1 MKQARGFPRAG
12 SLVGVALGAP
22 RPGPEPRWAPNMTP
36 HEIDYSLQGLTLS
49 VRSQNGY
56 TIAAISGDLDIASVP
71 ALREQLL
78 GLLRPDASRIVADL
92 SGVTFCE
99 ASGLAVLIGVGRR
112 ARLLGGVLRLA
123 APSPPVVTVLRLTGL
138 DRQFEIFA
146 TVAAATSVS
155 ARLSVPDAGLRRTAA
170 AERPR
175 PNEAERSVLRAPA
188 RLSPRPA
195 CDTLGDARV
204 ARSGVAMR
212 ARRSSVAR

>member
-1 MKQARGFPRAG
+1 
-12 SLVGVALGAP
+12 
-22 RPGPEPRWAPNMTP
+22 MTP

-71 ALREQLL
+71 ALRLQLL
-78 GLLRPDASRIVADL
+78 GLLRPDASRMVADL
-92 SGVTFCE
+92 SGVTFCD
-99 ASGLAVLIGVGRR
+99 ASGLAVLIGVSRR
-112 ARLLGGVLRLA
+112 ARLLGGVLRVA

-146 TVAAATSVS
+146 TVPAATSVPT
-155 ARLSVPDAGLRRTAA
+155 RLSVPDAGLHPPGQPSPPPASPKRRAAA
-170 AERPR
+170 AERPE
-175 PNEAERSVLRAPA
+175 NHEAERSVPRAPGPP
-188 RLSPRPA
+188 LSPGPA
-195 CDTLGDARV
+195 CGTLGDARI

>member
-1 MKQARGFPRAG
+1 
-12 SLVGVALGAP
+12 
-22 RPGPEPRWAPNMTP
+22 MTP

-71 ALREQLL
+71 ALRLQLL
-78 GLLRPDASRIVADL
+78 GLLRPDASRMVADL
-92 SGVTFCE
+92 SGVTFCD
-99 ASGLAVLIGVGRR
+99 ASGLAVLIGVSRR

-146 TVAAATSVS
+146 TGPAATSVP
-155 ARLSVPDAGLRRTAA
+155 ARLSVPDGGPHPPRRTAA
-170 AERPR
+170 AERSR
-175 PNEAERSVLRAPA
+175 PENHEAERSVLRAPG
-188 RLSPRPA
+188 RLSPGPA
-195 CDTLGDARV
+195 CDTLGDARS

>member
-1 MKQARGFPRAG
+1 
-12 SLVGVALGAP
+12 
-22 RPGPEPRWAPNMTP
+22 MTP

-78 GLLRPDASRIVADL
+78 GLLQPHASRIVADL
-92 SGVTFCE
+92 SGVTFCD
-99 ASGLAVLIGVGRR
+99 ASGLAVLIGVSRR
-112 ARLLGGVLRLA
+112 ARLLSGVLRLA

-146 TVAAATSVS
+146 TVPAATSVP
-155 ARLSVPDAGLRRTAA
+155 ARLSVPDAGPYPPGQPSPPPASPKAPPPWTAA

-175 PNEAERSVLRAPA
+175 PENHEAERSVLRAPGPVLA
-188 RLSPRPA
+188 RA
-195 CDTLGDARV
+195 
-204 ARSGVAMR
+204 GVR
-212 ARRSSVAR
+212 YRG

>member
-1 MKQARGFPRAG
+1 
-12 SLVGVALGAP
+12 
-22 RPGPEPRWAPNMTP
+22 MTP

-56 TIAAISGDLDIASVP
+56 TIAAIRGDLDIASVP

-78 GLLRPDASRIVADL
+78 GLLQPHASRIVADL
-92 SGVTFCE
+92 SGVTFCD
-99 ASGLAVLIGVGRR
+99 ASGLAVMIGDSRR

-146 TVAAATSVS
+146 TVPAATSAP
-155 ARLSVPDAGLRRTAA
+155 ARLSVPDAGLHPPGQPSPPPASPKRWTAA
-170 AERPR
+170 AERPE
-175 PNEAERSVLRAPA
+175 NHEAERSVPRALGPP
-188 RLSPRPA
+188 LSPGPA
-195 CDTLGDARV
+195 CGTLGDARV

>member
-1 MKQARGFPRAG
+1 
-12 SLVGVALGAP
+12 
-22 RPGPEPRWAPNMTP
+22 MTP

-56 TIAAISGDLDIASVP
+56 TIVAISGDLDIASVP

-78 GLLRPDASRIVADL
+78 GLLRPDASRMVADL
-92 SGVTFCE
+92 SGVTFCD

-112 ARLLGGVLRLA
+112 ARLLGGVLRMA

-146 TVAAATSVS
+146 TVPAATSVP
-155 ARLSVPDAGLRRTAA
+155 ARLSVPDAGLH
-170 AERPR
+170 PR
-175 PNEAERSVLRAPA
+175 PENHEAERSVLRAPA
-188 RLSPRPA
+188 RLSPGPA
-195 CDTLGDARV
+195 CDTLGDARI

>member
-1 MKQARGFPRAG
+1 
-12 SLVGVALGAP
+12 
-22 RPGPEPRWAPNMTP
+22 MTP

-92 SGVTFCE
+92 SGVTFCD

-146 TVAAATSVS
+146 TGPAATSGP
-155 ARLSVPDAGLRRTAA
+155 ARLSVPDAGLHPPRRTAA
-170 AERPR
+170 A
-175 PNEAERSVLRAPA
+175 
-188 RLSPRPA
+188 
-195 CDTLGDARV
+195 
-204 ARSGVAMR
+204 
-212 ARRSSVAR
+212 